1 MRQIDFVFFDAGG
14 GHRAAAS
21 ALKDVIGREGRPWE
35 IRLVNLQDVLD
46 DYDFFRKLTGIR
58 AQDIY
63 NLMLK
68 KGWTLGSPQLT
79 VVMHAMIR
87 LTLPVQRRVLTRF
100 WAESRPD
107 LVVSVI
113 PNFGRALYESL
124 KAAHPETPLVT
135 ILTDLADYPPHF
147 WIEPRQDQFYV
158 CGTAKAVE
166 QAAAL
171 GYGPDRV
178 RRVSGMILHPKFY
191 QPVTADRAEG
201 RRRLG
206 LAPDAP
212 TGLIL
217 FGGQGSEE
225 IRRILERLESAGTS
239 GQWIAIC
246 GKNQVLRDQLAGRK
260 WKMPVHVEG
269 YTTDIPL
276 YMHLSDFLIG
286 KPGPGS
292 VSEAMAMKLPV
303 IVERNAWTLPQ
314 ERYNADWIV
323 EHDVGIVVNS
333 FRDIAPAVARLLSG
347 DTLEHYK
354 RNAAARNNRAV
365 FEIPPILEELMER
378 KCSRSR

>member
-14 GHRAAAS
+14 GHRAAAN
-21 ALKDVIGREGRPWE
+21 ALKDVIGEQRREWE

-46 DYDFFRKLTGIR
+46 DYDFFRKLTGTR

-68 KGWTLGSPQLT
+68 KGWTLGSPQLL

-87 LTLPVQRRVLTRF
+87 LTLPVQRRVLRRF
-100 WAESRPD
+100 WAASQPD
-107 LVVSVI
+107 LVVSLI
-113 PNFGRALYESL
+113 PNFGRAVYQAL

-147 WIEPRQDQFYV
+147 WIERGHDQFYI
-158 CGTAKAVE
+158 CGSAQALE
-166 QAAAL
+166 QARRL
-171 GYGPDRV
+171 GYGPDRA
-178 RRVSGMILHPKFY
+178 RLVSGMILNPRFY
-191 QPVTADRAEG
+191 RPVVADRVEG
-201 RRRLG
+201 RRKLQ
-206 LAPDAP
+206 LEPDAA

-217 FGGQGSEE
+217 FGGQGSQE
-225 IRRILERLESAGTS
+225 IRRILERLESAGTKA
-239 GQWIAIC
+239 QFIAIC
-246 GKNQVLRDQLAGRK
+246 GKNEALRRDLAARK
-260 WKMPVHVEG
+260 WKMPVFIEG
-269 YTTDIPL
+269 YTSEIPY

-292 VSEAMAMKLPV
+292 VSEAMAMSLPV

-323 EHDVGIVVNS
+323 EKNVGLVLTS
-333 FRDIAPAVARLLSG
+333 FRDVAGAVAQLVQR

-354 RNAAARNNRAV
+354 RNAARQNNRAV
-365 FEIPPILEELMER
+365 FEIPPILEEILES
-378 KCSRSR
+378 KCSKSR